1 MKQILKLFRRTARKS
16 RISNSI
22 HPPRQSCDR
31 IGRFSIAIAFYR
43 SSARRRISARRI
55 ATVVVALSS
64 IALPSLILREGAG
77 FPGCIKLSINPSRG
91 TRDAENARVATTAR
105 ASARSLPENAS
116 GTPMDPY
123 VHTRGWKPSLHH
135 THLQRTN
142 TICMRALVRVI
153 TRGRCTLRR
162 KSESRLCNDS
172 TREDREGEGRII
184 IHQKKLY
191 TSSVYSI
198 EGSRDRW
205 IRLPLRSKCGG
216 GTESIVSAKRW
227 LDRLIESRT
236 GTRGGSKEKGDWR
249 LVRRD
254 EAYLNKGI
262 VNHRPT

>member
-1 MKQILKLFRRTARKS
+1 MKQILKLFRRAARKS

-22 HPPRQSCDR
+22 HPPRQSRDR

-105 ASARSLPENAS
+105 ASARSLPENAP

-191 TSSVYSI
+191 TSSVCSIAIYRRI
-198 EGSRDRW
+198 EGSMNPFTPSIEVWGRDGEYCLCETLAW
-205 IRLPLRSKCGG
+205 SFNW
-216 GTESIVSAKRW
+216 V
-227 LDRLIESRT
+227 
-236 GTRGGSKEKGDWR
+236 
-249 LVRRD
+249 
-254 EAYLNKGI
+254 AYRNAWWK
-262 VNHRPT
+262 